1 MASISLG
8 QLDLMPKMRAEAAA
22 TVNARFNDL
31 ARESLHDDLVAIA
44 SGKPEQVLAR
54 DAARN
59 KALADIASASTPTEL
74 QAILSQG
81 I

>member
-1 MASISLG
+1 MSLSLG
-8 QLDLMPKMRAEAAA
+8 QLDRMPKERANAVD
-22 TVNARFNDL
+22 TVNARFNDR
-31 ARESLHDDLVAIA
+31 ARESLHDDLVALAQGQPDQI
-44 SGKPEQVLAR
+44 LAR

-59 KALADIASASTPTEL
+59 KALADIAAAKSPAEL